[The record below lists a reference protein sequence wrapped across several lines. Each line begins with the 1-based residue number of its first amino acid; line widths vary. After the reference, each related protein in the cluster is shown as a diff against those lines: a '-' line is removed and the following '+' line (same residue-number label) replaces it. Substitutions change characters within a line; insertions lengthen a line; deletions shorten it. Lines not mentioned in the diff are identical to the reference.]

1 MEWKLGYM
9 GIYECDRSG
18 DTSLQS
24 GEDKGTWVKH
34 KPTLP
39 KKHQNWGEHVNELVQ
54 RTTCCLYLD
63 AKWVYPVAK
72 RDLTGQQR
80 FEPGRYT
87 WALQISYLY
96 IAFFIILFRNCL
108 DVIVPAT
115 AAGLQSLLDC
125 QGLSTDSFLTWT
137 SSSSGVGRLVQVE
150 QVSRLAWPQ
159 VAAALNMIEGVIQV
173 MFNLYHL
180 SVRLEVSYKLDDLLV
195 LIMTWGKSYY
205 YLGLKNM
212 FFKRVHWLL

>member
-1 MEWKLGYM
+1 MWLQGKQNHNLGLKPMEWKLGYM
-9 GIYECDRSG
+9 GIYECDHSG

-24 GEDKGTWVKH
+24 GEDKSTWVEH
-34 KPTLP
+34 KPTLS
-39 KKHQNWGEHVNELVQ
+39 KKHQNWGESVNELVQ
-54 RTTCCLYLD
+54 RTTCCLSLD

-72 RDLTGQQR
+72 SDLTGLQR

-87 WALQISYLY
+87 WALQISHFYG
-96 IAFFIILFRNCL
+96 AFFIILFRNCL

-150 QVSRLAWPQ
+150 QVSHLASSGSCFGYDWRCDSSDVQ
-159 VAAALNMIEGVIQV
+159 S
-173 MFNLYHL
+173 YHL
-180 SVRLEVSYKLDDLLV
+180 SVHFEVSCK
-195 LIMTWGKSYY
+195 
-205 YLGLKNM
+205 
-212 FFKRVHWLL
+212 